1 MINPC
6 INLASH
12 IPPRHSGFP
21 GSKVA
26 ISRDDKR
33 KLTLVMFSTRVGIS
47 GNYRY
52 DSEEWKKVLEEH
64 HSQEDIEK
72 AYQSLLQDRHR
83 EVVLEDGVP
92 FETPHYNPTTLQH
105 YYKYA
110 KLSWG
115 LNGYPRIQ
123 PLEGLSVE
131 QTYLNLYLYDHH
143 LNRINSKWLDLLGAS
158 VGPMSLSEKTCYHK
172 HLITYNALKLKPLLY
187 DKTLGSILTKTASG
201 EDIPESIL
209 YGTRK
214 LEDVKIDGLDTIIS
228 GKVYE

>member
-1 MINPC
+1 MISSC
-6 INLASH
+6 IHPAKYNH
-12 IPPRHSGFP
+12 PRHSGFL

-33 KLTLVMFSTRVGIS
+33 KLTLVMISPRVGIS

-64 HSQEDIEK
+64 HSKEDIEK
-72 AYQSLLQDRHR
+72 AYESLLQDRHR

-92 FETPHYNPTTLQH
+92 FETPHYDPTTLQH
-105 YYKYA
+105 YYKCA
-110 KLSWG
+110 KLCCG
-115 LNGYPRIQ
+115 LKRYPLIQ
-123 PLEGLSVE
+123 ALEGLSIE
-131 QTYLNLYLYDHH
+131 QTYMELYLYDHH
-143 LNRINSKWLDLLGAS
+143 LNRINAKWLDLLVVD
-158 VGPMSLSEKTCYHK
+158 VGSLSLAERTCYHK
-172 HLITYNALKLKPLLY
+172 HRILYNALNLKPLLY
-187 DKTLGSILTKTASG
+187 DDTLGGILTKTASG

-214 LEDVKIDGLDTIIS
+214 LGDVTIDGLDTIIS